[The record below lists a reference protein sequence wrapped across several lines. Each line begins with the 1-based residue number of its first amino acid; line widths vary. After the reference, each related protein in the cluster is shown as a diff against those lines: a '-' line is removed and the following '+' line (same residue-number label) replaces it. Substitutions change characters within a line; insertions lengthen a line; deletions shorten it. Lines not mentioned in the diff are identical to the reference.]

1 MQNPKPK
8 VIQPEP
14 TIAAEIIATAIVDIA
29 QAMKAINNTRLT
41 RKAIVALIQDQS
53 KLSKNTINIVL
64 NNLNDLEKDWL
75 KPAQ

>member
-14 TIAAEIIATAIVDIA
+14 PIAAEIIATAIVDIA